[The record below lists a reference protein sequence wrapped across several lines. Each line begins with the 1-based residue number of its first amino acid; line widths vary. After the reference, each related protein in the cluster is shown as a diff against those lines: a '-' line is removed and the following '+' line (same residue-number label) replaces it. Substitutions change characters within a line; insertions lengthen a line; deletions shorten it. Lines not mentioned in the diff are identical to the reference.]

1 MQPFICISQLTR
13 YSSIS
18 RKLPV
23 LPDMDIVVFPR
34 SHTQD
39 ELRVNDPVSAPS
51 LWKRQER
58 TSPIRRQFTISMPWP
73 PKPNEHKRQ
82 KFLPEIQENARYS
95 EKNINSQFYATRQK
109 TRIETPVIKRQNSLK
124 SVSNQ
129 FSLRSDLAPSNDITV
144 PSRTFQILNDSKN
157 LNTSID
163 RLGFKVIPRNVD
175 IKCEPRAELPIHSL
189 IPRERRGT
197 LNHNTSRHF
206 RVITILYKTMT
217 SLKLDNRQELASN
230 DHARHHN
237 KRQQQW
243 IRSEQVKNW
252 RRSTVNKV
260 SKKTGYNSGSSS
272 GQKSDVISGN
282 SDDTIHTSSS
292 HEESNHVFEHPMD
305 AEKKESFDKCL
316 KWMETLPE
324 KFSGMHIFTPS
335 VSD

>member
-1 MQPFICISQLTR
+1 MQPFIYISQLAR
-13 YSSIS
+13 YSLIS
-18 RKLPV
+18 GKPPV
-23 LPDMDIVVFPR
+23 LQDMDIVEFPR
-34 SHTQD
+34 SHSQD
-39 ELRVNDPVSAPS
+39 ELGVNEPASAPS
-51 LWKRQER
+51 LWKRQEK
-58 TSPIRRQFTISMPWP
+58 TSPIRRQFSIAMPWP
-73 PKPNEHKRQ
+73 SRSKEYKRQ
-82 KFLPEIQENARYS
+82 TFLPEIQENVRYS
-95 EKNINSQFYATRQK
+95 EKNMNSQFYTTKQK
-109 TRIETPVIKRQNSLK
+109 RTVETPVIKRQNSMN
-124 SVSNQ
+124 SCN
-129 FSLRSDLAPSNDITV
+129 LRSDSTPSYDVTDT
-144 PSRTFQILNDSKN
+144 SRAFQILNDSKN
-157 LNTSID
+157 LNTSLD
-163 RLGFKVIPRNVD
+163 RLGFKAVQRNVN
-175 IKCEPRAELPIHSL
+175 INCEPRADLAIHSL

-206 RVITILYKTMT
+206 QVITILYKAMT

-292 HEESNHVFEHPMD
+292 QEESNHVFEHPMD

-324 KFSGMHIFTPS
+324 KFSGMHIFTPC